1 MTTRIPK
8 TEHGKRVRAQV
19 SDKRWLRVVAEADE
33 RAVVVDAVVAHHE
46 QAGGSWRQAVA
57 TGAPELPWPTFV
69 HWKRHYDTRTGPTWE
84 RLLDGRAPPDTSVPQ
99 DVELAACLLR
109 QFDPEMG
116 VATAQAHLIKRF
128 GPDKGSVSDSWLKR
142 VWRVAGL
149 NRPAGATGGRRT
161 SGMATETF
169 HGGVG
174 LALLGAAEAELG
186 TTARLA
192 GAILAAGKQHAK
204 AQNAADVQDDAED
217 RDDLGRFTAEY
228 NERRRRD
235 TDPGD
240 ADPRW
245 TTDFDKAE
253 SRDLATLPILRSK
266 PSTLARKLL
275 AMGATPLLTERRGF
289 DGLEGPAGEWLGV
302 LGGTAYMPATL
313 DKTLAELGLL
323 DVGDDAW
330 QTHAAS
336 WSKLTR
342 RWREPDEQWLRSVVY
357 VDGTADPYWT
367 RAFAASGKVSRVGRV
382 MPCLTRVAVHS
393 GEGVPLLVETHAGA
407 VSLKKRLLPVLEKL
421 DRAIGPGADVG
432 RLTLVDSELGT
443 AGCIWAMHDQTEM
456 LFVTVVK
463 GAVLKGA
470 EISGEGPWQSFRDR
484 DQVRDVEIHLRG
496 KDAPDEGIRV
506 RGVQMRRG
514 DSRRPQTTLFVTNA
528 APDDLPAP
536 EVAAWYLGRWPKQEQ
551 QFATGRNGG
560 GLNRS
565 HGYGGEYVTHVALEG
580 KRGRAERSVQY
591 AARRHELAEQT
602 RDELAEALA
611 GVPAKAR
618 KQALTLADRAVA
630 DRDKEHQR
638 REQAKARV
646 DTLPGDIYVRDTG
659 RDSVMTCLKLNVLS
673 LLEFVM
679 QEYFGGVAM
688 HWRTYIEQFV
698 ALPVEVRSNTRQCV
712 YVITAN
718 PRQPKRMAQLRRAVD
733 EVNRRKIRRGK
744 QLLMFEIEEPASG

>member
-1 MTTRIPK
+1 M
-8 TEHGKRVRAQV
+8 Q
-19 SDKRWLRVVAEADE
+19 
-33 RAVVVDAVVAHHE
+33 
-46 QAGGSWRQAVA
+46 
-57 TGAPELPWPTFV
+57 
-69 HWKRHYDTRTGPTWE
+69 
-84 RLLDGRAPPDTSVPQ
+84 DG
-99 DVELAACLLR
+99 
-109 QFDPEMG
+109 
-116 VATAQAHLIKRF
+116 
-128 GPDKGSVSDSWLKR
+128 
-142 VWRVAGL
+142 
-149 NRPAGATGGRRT
+149 
-161 SGMATETF
+161 
-169 HGGVG
+169 
-174 LALLGAAEAELG
+174 
-186 TTARLA
+186 
-192 GAILAAGKQHAK
+192 
-204 AQNAADVQDDAED
+204 AED

-336 WSKLTR
+336 WSKLTG

-382 MPCLTRVAVHS
+382 MPCLTRVAVHP

-443 AGCIWAMHDQTEM
+443 TGCIWAMHDQTEM

-484 DQVRDVEIHLRG
+484 DQVRDVEVHLRG

-591 AARRHELAEQT
+591 AARR
-602 RDELAEALA
+602 
-611 GVPAKAR
+611 
-618 KQALTLADRAVA
+618 
-630 DRDKEHQR
+630 
-638 REQAKARV
+638 
-646 DTLPGDIYVRDTG
+646 
-659 RDSVMTCLKLNVLS
+659 
-673 LLEFVM
+673 
-679 QEYFGGVAM
+679 
-688 HWRTYIEQFV
+688 
-698 ALPVEVRSNTRQCV
+698 
-712 YVITAN
+712 
-718 PRQPKRMAQLRRAVD
+718 
-733 EVNRRKIRRGK
+733 
-744 QLLMFEIEEPASG
+744 